1 MGKKEKGEA
10 KAGEGILLVATN
22 KKARRDYEILNNYEA
37 GMVLLGSEV
46 KSVRAGGLNLSD
58 SYVRAQNGELFL
70 VSCHISPYTHSRVDA
85 HDPLRERKLLLHR
98 QEIEKL
104 ATQVQTKGLTLI
116 PLQVYFKKGR
126 LKIEIGVGKGKKQ
139 FDKREDVKKKEA
151 QREMDR
157 AFKHR

>member
-1 MGKKEKGEA
+1 MGKKAKGDE
-10 KAGEGILLVATN
+10 KAGSGILVVATN
-22 KKARRDYEILNNYEA
+22 KKARRDYEILGNYEA

-46 KSVRAGGLNLSD
+46 KSVRAGGINLSD
-58 SYVRAQNGELFL
+58 SYVRAKNSELFL
-70 VSCHISPYTHSRVDA
+70 VSCHISPYLHSRVDA

-104 ATQVQTKGLTLI
+104 AAQVQMKGLTLI

-126 LKIEIGVGKGKKQ
+126 LKVEIGVGKGKKQ
-139 FDKREDVKKKEA
+139 FDKRDDVKKKEA